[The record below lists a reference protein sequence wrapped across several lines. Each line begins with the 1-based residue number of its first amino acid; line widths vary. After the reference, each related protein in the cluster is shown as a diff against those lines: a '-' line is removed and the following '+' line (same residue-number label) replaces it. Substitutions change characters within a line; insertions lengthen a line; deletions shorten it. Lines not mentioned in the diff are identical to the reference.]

1 MATLKDLRG
10 DKPTWCP
17 GCGHFSIMNGIQKAI
32 IELGYEPHEFAI
44 ISGIGCSG
52 KVSEYV
58 RTNGF
63 HAIHGRSLPVA
74 QGAKMGNPNLKVIAA
89 GGDGDGYGI
98 GLGHFVHACRRNM
111 DITYIV
117 MDNNIYGLTKGQ
129 TSPRSDHGFVT
140 STTKYGNK
148 EYPVDP
154 ISTSIANGA
163 TFVAQGFAGSIKEM
177 VDIIKQAIEH
187 KGFSHVNI
195 FSPCVT
201 FNKVNTYDFYRKH
214 LTTIE
219 KPFPSREEALAK
231 IKEHGGLV
239 TGILYEEKRDD
250 FQQQL
255 NINFDMIPYMSNS
268 EMDESLFKQFEMTF
282 K

>member
-10 DKPTWCP
+10 DQPTWCP
-17 GCGHFSIMNGIQKAI
+17 GCGHFSIMAGIQKSI
-32 IELGYEPHEFAI
+32 ISLGYEPHEFAI

-58 RTNGF
+58 RTNGY
-63 HAIHGRSLPVA
+63 HTIHGRSIPVA
-74 QGAKMGNPNLKVIAA
+74 QGTKMGNPDLKVIAS

-98 GLGHFVHACRRNM
+98 GLGHFVHASRRNIDM
-111 DITYIV
+111 TYIV

-129 TSPRSDHGFVT
+129 TSPRSAHGFVT
-140 STTKYGNK
+140 KTTKDGNK

-163 TFVAQGFAGSIKEM
+163 TFVAQGFAGDIKQM
-177 VDIIKQAIEH
+177 NDIIARAIEH
-187 KGFSHVNI
+187 KGFAHVNI

-201 FNKVNTYDFYRKH
+201 FNKINTYDFYKEH

-219 KPFPSREEALAK
+219 EPFTDRSEALAAVRS
-231 IKEHGGLV
+231 HQGLV
-239 TGILYEEKRDD
+239 TGVLFEEERAHYQEKLGID
-250 FQQQL
+250 
-255 NINFDMIPYMSNS
+255 FDMQSCVS
-268 EMDESLFKQFEMTF
+268 GKMDENLLRELELKFQ
-282 K
+282 

>member
-1 MATLKDLRG
+1 MATIKDLRG
-10 DKPTWCP
+10 DQPTWCP

-63 HAIHGRSLPVA
+63 HTIHGRSIPVA
-74 QGAKMGNPNLKVIAA
+74 QGVKMGNPDLKVIAS

-98 GLGHFVHACRRNM
+98 GLGHFVHASRRNI
-111 DITYIV
+111 DISYIV

-129 TSPRSDHGFVT
+129 TSPRSEHGFVT
-140 STTKYGNK
+140 TTTKDGNK

-154 ISTSIANGA
+154 ISTSIVNGA
-163 TFVAQGFAGSIKEM
+163 TFVAQGFAGN
-177 VDIIKQAIEH
+177 IKQLVHIIERAIEH

-201 FNKVNTYDFYRKH
+201 FNKINTYEFYKDNLKVIDQPFKTRK
-214 LTTIE
+214 
-219 KPFPSREEALAK
+219 EALAK
-231 IKEHGGLV
+231 ISEENGLV
-239 TGILYEEKRDD
+239 TGILYEEKRQD
-250 FQQQL
+250 FQEKL
-255 NINFDMIPYMSNS
+255 EIDFDMRPYESGN
-268 EMDESLFKQFEMTF
+268 MDDKLLRKLELQFK
-282 K
+282 